1 MRNGTVS
8 PEFDN
13 MLKITSEGRK
23 AALDMRLLNHLLPAY
38 VDDQLRDE
46 NPDDE
51 EQASQDD
58 DGDDDTPGDVVHAY
72 TDHPNS
78 KAYRSADLIAA
89 IYHATPHSRAAQV
102 VFSDLGTPKR

>member
-1 MRNGTVS
+1 
-8 PEFDN
+8 
-13 MLKITSEGRK
+13 
-23 AALDMRLLNHLLPAY
+23 

-46 NPDDE
+46 NPDDTE
-51 EQASQDD
+51 QDD
-58 DGDDDTPGDVVHAY
+58 DLHDADEYADDADENAVIQHAY

-102 VFSDLGTPKR
+102 VFSDLGTPKSR